1 MKRSYPTDLSDAEW
15 KHIEPFVPAPKCRGR
30 QRIHSPREIL
40 NAVFYILRSGCP
52 WRLLPREYPPWK
64 TVYHYFREW
73 RINGTFEKLNAVL
86 RAARALADMLGQ
98 EPAPQRRDSRLAVG
112 KEHRSRRRT
121 TRLRR
126 RQEGSHA
133 RKRHLLVDTEGLVLK
148 AKVHSAKI
156 PEQDGLKMLLGSAR
170 AGVSYLKHLWL
181 DAGYEGRGK
190 RWAEEA
196 LGLRVEIVRK
206 PAKPVPEKV
215 AMIWAEEW
223 AKEGKKVD
231 WQRLMLPRGFKVLPR
246 RWVVERT
253 FSWLDQNR
261 RMSLGTTSGC
271 VQPVKRSSTWR

>member
-1 MKRSYPTDLSDAEW
+1 MEAYRALRPGSEVPRTTENPQPSRDPKRRLLYLEKWLSLA
-15 KHIEPFVPAPKCRGR
+15 VT
-30 QRIHSPREIL
+30 SPRVPTLEDHL
-40 NAVFYILRSGCP
+40 P
-52 WRLLPREYPPWK
+52 LLPRVEDQR
-64 TVYHYFREW
+64 HLRETQ
-73 RINGTFEKLNAVL
+73 RG
-86 RAARALADMLGQ
+86 AARALADMLGQ

-112 KEHRSRRRT
+112 KDHRSRRRT

-126 RQEGSHA
+126 RQEGSRQEASPTGGHRGTGPQSPA
-133 RKRHLLVDTEGLVLK
+133 
-148 AKVHSAKI
+148 VHSAKI

-231 WQRLMLPRGFKVLPR
+231 WQRLMPPRGFKVLPR

-253 FSWLDQNR
+253 FFSWLDHNR
-261 RMSLGTTSGC
+261 RMSKDYERLCATAEAFIYVAMTRLM
-271 VQPVKRSSTWR
+271 VRRLARA